1 MDVMMTTWP
10 GFFIP
15 PQFHVN
21 IQNLFRV
28 DGVVRSGMAAL
39 ANVLISNFY
48 VSMKD
53 DFLEGRHEFWE
64 ESPLEEIN
72 LKYAAVD
79 GYVSFQLYYQLM
91 LIERGQQ
98 HLVPIAPPPP
108 TPPPAPQP
116 PTATYCPS

>member
-1 MDVMMTTWP
+1 MWTTWP

-28 DGVVRSGMAAL
+28 DRVVRSGMAAL

-53 DFLEGRHEFWE
+53 DFLEGRNELWE

-72 LKYAAVD
+72 LKYAVVD

-91 LIERGQQ
+91 IIERG
-98 HLVPIAPPPP
+98 
-108 TPPPAPQP
+108 
-116 PTATYCPS
+116 